1 MILKSIKN
9 LFSKKILLPSLIPIA
24 LKYLLF
30 FVYLIFEQLVIN
42 IAKKLLNFIRKFN
55 VYERFITYI
64 CQNNDFILMSSF
76 LLIGVIAEASATLA
90 VFLLA
95 KNFVK
100 LGILFYI
107 LKIIIY
113 IPAVDIFKRNKK
125 RLLRYKIIRV
135 VFYWYLLIIKSKIYK
150 TLKKIIKKY
159 KVEISRFFY
168 TIKHFL
174 QKKEIG

>member
-1 MILKSIKN
+1 VKYIY
-9 LFSKKILLPSLIPIA
+9 KKLRIA

-30 FVYLIFEQLVIN
+30 FIYLIFEQLVIN
-42 IAKKLLNFIRKFN
+42 IAKKLLSFIRKFN
-55 VYERFITYI
+55 IYEKFINYI
-64 CQNNDFILMSSF
+64 CQSNDFVLMSSF
-76 LLIGVIAEASATLA
+76 LLIGAIAEASATFA

-95 KNFVK
+95 KDFVK

-125 RLLRYKIIRV
+125 RLLKYKIIRV
-135 VFYWYLLIIKSKIYK
+135 VFYWYLLIIKSEIYK

-159 KVEISRFFY
+159 KVEISRFLY
-168 TIKHFL
+168 PIKKLFT
-174 QKKEIG
+174 KKAEENI